1 MIPSQGDVYKLKI
14 KEYIGYETGID
25 ECYVAGLVTIHRDD
39 VIDRPDN
46 NRLRIARKSV
56 SLRSLTEK

>member
-1 MIPSQGDVYKLKI
+1 MYKQKT

-39 VIDRPDN
+39 VIDRSDN

-56 SLRSLTEK
+56 SLQSHTEK